1 MYLEEGDLDAITLG
15 REFVWMDAGT
25 PQSLADATS
34 FIRSVEE
41 HQDLKIA
48 CLEEIAYH
56 NGWVSREQ
64 IEAVVSK
71 NSNND
76 YGRYLGRMLREPF
89 KQ

>member
-41 HQDLKIA
+41 HQGLKIA

-56 NGWVSREQ
+56 NGWITEEQVEAIVIKYSR
-64 IEAVVSK
+64 
-71 NSNND
+71 ND
-76 YGRYLGRMLREPF
+76 YGKYLVRVLLEPV
-89 KQ
+89 KR